1 MRKILL
7 GITVLIFMVSIG
19 YCQDQPL
26 QLIIT
31 SDKQMYKVREN
42 IEIKLQFKNISNSNI
57 IFNTYASFKP
67 NYVIKNSKGATISH
81 KAGNNILS
89 IRDIIKDDF
98 VEIKQGEYLERNS
111 GVAVVEDSVNYYELK
126 PDIYLIQVIYKN
138 LDIGNQFGLD
148 VWTGTLTSNTITIE
162 VMEKK

>member
-7 GITVLIFMVSIG
+7 GVIALLFMVSVG

-26 QLIIT
+26 QLTIT
-31 SDKQMYKVREN
+31 SDKQMYKVGEN

-67 NYVIKNSKGATISH
+67 NYVIKNSKGATISS
-81 KAGNNILS
+81 KAGNQLLS

-98 VEIKQGEYLERNS
+98 VEIKQGQYFERNS
-111 GVAVVEDSVNYYELK
+111 GIAVVEDSIYYYELK
-126 PDIYLIQVIYKN
+126 PDIYLIQTSYYN
-138 LDIGNQFGLD
+138 LNNGNQFGL
-148 VWTGTLTSNTITIE
+148 NA
-162 VMEKK
+162 